1 MSVAN
6 VLENDIKTKASSNG
20 RGKCEKPNCRK
31 IINQMQL
38 GTSWLSPVFVNQVI
52 KNVQDL
58 KETMNLNCSIL

>member
-6 VLENDIKTKASSNG
+6 VLENDIKTKVSSNG

-38 GTSWLSPVFVNQVI
+38 GTS
-52 KNVQDL
+52 
-58 KETMNLNCSIL
+58 